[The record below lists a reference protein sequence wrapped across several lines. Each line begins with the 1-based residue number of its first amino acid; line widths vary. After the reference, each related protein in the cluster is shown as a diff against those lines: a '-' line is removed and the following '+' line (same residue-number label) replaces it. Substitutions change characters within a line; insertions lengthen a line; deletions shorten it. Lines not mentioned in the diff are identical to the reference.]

1 MATKKAPKRPRRP
14 DDTATVRWHWRGGKW
29 TPTKVKKPK
38 GSAKPKTEPKVDD
51 TQLGRIMTRLNSLE
65 DRADQQR
72 DRIRELSDFVV
83 GRNHEGLN
91 GQAQALRARVAGIE
105 ESILGLVSR
114 VGLVEC
120 AVEDTDPDEIV
131 DGLVDAEKN
140 DVIEIKG
147 RRGPPPGVPYERSV
161 QMTTFTHPDASKPL
175 IEKPSVEEFGEPEDA
190 PSGPMVDGTNADN
203 HGDDD
208 DPT

>member
-1 MATKKAPKRPRRP
+1 MATKKAAKRPRRP
-14 DDTATVRWHWRGGKW
+14 EDTATVRWHWRGGKW

-38 GSAKPKTEPKVDD
+38 GSAKPKPEPKIDD
-51 TQLGRIMTRLNSLE
+51 TQLGRIMTRLNALE

-120 AVEDTDPDEIV
+120 AVEDTDPEEI
-131 DGLVDAEKN
+131 DDAPPTRT
-140 DVIEIKG
+140 IEIAG
-147 RRGPPPGVPYERSV
+147 RRGPPPGVPYERTV
-161 QMTTFTHPDASKPL
+161 ELPAKPAGA
-175 IEKPSVEEFGEPEDA
+175 IVEKTSVEEFGEEDDA
-190 PSGPMVDGTNADN
+190 PSGPIVDGTNPDD
-203 HGDDD
+203 HGDDA